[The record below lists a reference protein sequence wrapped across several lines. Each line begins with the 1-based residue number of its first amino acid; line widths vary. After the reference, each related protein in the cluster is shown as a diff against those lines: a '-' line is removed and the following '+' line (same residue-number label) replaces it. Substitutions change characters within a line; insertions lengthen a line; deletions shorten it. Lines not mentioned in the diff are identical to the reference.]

1 MLKSIKVS
9 FKDSLVYG
17 LGNIAV
23 KVIGFLLIP
32 LYTDPKYFSLDD
44 FGTIAVLDISG
55 LILISLMA
63 SGLPQS
69 MMRWYW
75 DKDYGGNQKGIF
87 FMSLSFQVLI
97 SILFCLFLLP
107 LSNQLSTVIFST
119 VDWSKAIRLLIVSSA
134 LQAINNLINTLM
146 RVQSKSVL
154 FSAANLIKL
163 VVVLFL
169 TIYFIV
175 YRGMGVPGIYLA
187 QIIGNLLF
195 IILLSGYA
203 IKNSSPFFS
212 LPVFRSMS
220 KYGYPL
226 LLANFASAALAAID
240 RYSLNSM
247 ALLKAV
253 AIYAMAYKISSV
265 LKLVIV
271 DSIKMA
277 LTPMVLQKINSP
289 DNKRFYSKSMLYTS
303 FVLMLGI
310 ISVSLFSFEIIK
322 VISKSTQF
330 WSAYMVVPILALSVF
345 FMNMRE
351 TTSYGLLINKKS
363 RIIGM
368 NVVIATV
375 LNIVLNILL
384 IPVWNIFGTAVATLL
399 TQLVYWML
407 NYYFSQKE
415 YFIPYEKR
423 KILIMF
429 LTGALLSFAGFFLN
443 EMHIVPRLI
452 IKTMCVISFPFLLY
466 LFNFYE
472 QVELQSIRGFVT
484 KWSDLRNLRK
494 NLRSL
499 KGIQEE
505 I

>member
-1 MLKSIKVS
+1 
-9 FKDSLVYG
+9 
-17 LGNIAV
+17 
-23 KVIGFLLIP
+23 
-32 LYTDPKYFSLDD
+32 
-44 FGTIAVLDISG
+44 
-55 LILISLMA
+55 MA

-75 DKDYGGNQKGIF
+75 DKDYAGNQKGIF
-87 FMSLSFQVLI
+87 FMSLSFQILI
-97 SILFCLFLLP
+97 SILFCLFLVP
-107 LSNQLSTVIFST
+107 LSNQLSATIFST
-119 VDWSKAIRLLIVSSA
+119 IDWSRAIRLLIISSA
-134 LQAINNLINTLM
+134 LQAVNNLINTLM

-154 FSAANLIKL
+154 FSAANLAKL
-163 VVVLFL
+163 VIVLFL

-187 QIIGNLLF
+187 QVIGNLLF

-253 AIYAMAYKISSV
+253 AIYAMAYKVSSV

-310 ISVSLFSFEIIK
+310 ISVSLFSYEIIK

-384 IPVWNIFGTAVATLL
+384 IPVWNIFGTAVATMI
-399 TQLVYWML
+399 TQLVYWLL

-429 LTGALLSFAGFFLN
+429 LTGALLSFAGFLVN
-443 EMHIVPRLI
+443 EMHIIPRLI
-452 IKTMCVISFPFLLY
+452 IKTICVIGFPFLLY
-466 LFNFYE
+466 LFSFYE

-484 KWSDLRNLRK
+484 KWSDLRNLNK

-499 KGIQEE
+499 KGIQDE

>member
-32 LYTDPKYFSLDD
+32 LYTDPKYFSVDD

-75 DKDYGGNQKGIF
+75 DKDYAGKQKGIF
-87 FMSLSFQVLI
+87 FMSLSFQILI
-97 SILFCLFLLP
+97 SILFCIFLLP
-107 LSNQLSTVIFST
+107 MSNQLSAVIFST
-119 VDWSKAIRLLIVSSA
+119 AGWSKAIRLLIISSS

-146 RVQSKSVL
+146 RVQSRSVL
-154 FSAANLIKL
+154 FSVANLAKL
-163 VVVLFL
+163 VIVLFL

-175 YRGMGVPGIYLA
+175 YRGMGVPGIFFA

-195 IILLSGYA
+195 IVFLSAYA
-203 IKNSSPFFS
+203 VKNSTPFFS
-212 LPVFRSMS
+212 LPVFRSMG

-253 AIYAMAYKISSV
+253 AIYTMAYKISSV

-310 ISVSLFSFEIIK
+310 ITVSLFSFEIIK

-330 WSAYMVVPILALSVF
+330 WSAFMVVPILALSVF
-345 FMNMRE
+345 FMNLRE

-384 IPVWNIFGTAVATLL
+384 IPLWNIFGTAVATLV
-399 TQLVYWML
+399 TQLIYWLL

-423 KILIMF
+423 KILIIF
-429 LTGALLSFAGFFLN
+429 LTGGLLSFMGFFLN
-443 EMHIVPRLI
+443 EMDTVPRLI
-452 IKTMCVISFPFLLY
+452 IKSICVIGFPFLLY

-472 QVELQSIRGFVT
+472 QVELQAIRGFIV
-484 KWSDLRNLRK
+484 KWSDLRNFRE
-494 NLRSL
+494 NLRSI
-499 KGIQEE
+499 KNIQEE